1 MVPFGVN
8 CCPIEAEEKIWHHTH
23 RSEFEVFAWVSRSE
37 QMIGW

>member
-23 RSEFEVFAWVSRSE
+23 RSELKFLLGSLEANR
-37 QMIGW
+37 